1 MLAVGLGKAEGARQ
15 VHLFGPR
22 GLRDILPRLA
32 NRIIERAPLIAGI
45 AIVENAKKQ
54 LSQMEVAAPRDFYDV
69 DKRLLVQAKTAMAR
83 LPFSQI
89 DGLIV
94 EEVGKEISGA
104 GIDPAVTG
112 RTDIRGVDNPAEPF
126 IHKIVA
132 LDLTDNT
139 AGNGIGVGMVDYI
152 PRRMADQLDLQAM
165 YMNAVTATILE
176 KAFIPIV
183 LPDDLACIR
192 ALEATCWASGLPR
205 ICQIR
210 SSAEL
215 DRIAVS
221 RPLLEELRETDFL
234 LDEQPAEFPQFD
246 SANRLSSRLGE
257 TS

>member
-1 MLAVGLGKAEGARQ
+1 
-15 VHLFGPR
+15 
-22 GLRDILPRLA
+22 
-32 NRIIERAPLIAGI
+32 
-45 AIVENAKKQ
+45 
-54 LSQMEVAAPRDFYDV
+54 
-69 DKRLLVQAKTAMAR
+69 
-83 LPFSQI
+83 
-89 DGLIV
+89 
-94 EEVGKEISGA
+94 
-104 GIDPAVTG
+104 
-112 RTDIRGVDNPAEPF
+112 
-126 IHKIVA
+126 
-132 LDLTDNT
+132 
-139 AGNGIGVGMVDYI
+139 MVDYI

-183 LPDDLACIR
+183 FPDDLACIR